1 MLGKLRFLLA
11 MIVGKVLEWG
21 LRVFTGRGTNTPGII
36 MQKIC
41 PMENNAFTVVF
52 LNADTDSLSPGS
64 YSWDVRYVINPY
76 YDDSGKMVDGDQV
89 LTPRTP
95 MSMNLLTVVGDV

>member
-1 MLGKLRFLLA
+1 
-11 MIVGKVLEWG
+11 
-21 LRVFTGRGTNTPGII
+21 

-41 PMENNAFTVVF
+41 PMTDNAFTVVF
-52 LNADTDSLSPGS
+52 LNSDTDSLSPGA

-76 YDDSGKMVDGDQV
+76 YDDSGKMVNGNQV